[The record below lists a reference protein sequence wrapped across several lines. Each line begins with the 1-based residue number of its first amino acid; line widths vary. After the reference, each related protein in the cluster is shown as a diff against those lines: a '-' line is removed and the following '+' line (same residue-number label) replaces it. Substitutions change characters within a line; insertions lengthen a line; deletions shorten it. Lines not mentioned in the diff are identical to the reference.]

1 MTQSHTKVALGSWTH
16 PKMSTTDYQQ
26 TSDLKELHPT
36 SRSDKEKHNINPT
49 GASAEQIVR
58 ISSN

>member
-1 MTQSHTKVALGSWTH
+1 
-16 PKMSTTDYQQ
+16 MSATDHQQ